1 MWGCWQLRLKEQP
14 EEATLCLGFTLHYF
28 QNPEAWNIL
37 LEVEFGFKK
46 AILYLFFVKC
56 VAKNKCTVR

>member
-1 MWGCWQLRLKEQP
+1 MWVCRQLSLQEQP
-14 EEATLCLGFTLHYF
+14 EKATLCPGFILHCF
-28 QNPEAWNIL
+28 QSPEVSNIL

-56 VAKNKCTVR
+56 VAKNKCSIR